1 MNDSN
6 KKIYDNR
13 LEKLKNLITKEFP
26 PIRFGIIFKQNDIIS
41 VAILPPKAEKK
52 RVPRIEFSAT
62 EEFMT
67 DLDSNVGEVFQQG
80 IHLARKILNDP
91 PMTNRI
97 LQGQILLTHKGAIFN
112 KRKI

>member
-6 KKIYDNR
+6 KKVYDNR
-13 LEKLKNLITKEFP
+13 LEKLKNFITKEFP
-26 PIRFGIIFKQNDIIS
+26 PDRFEIIFKENDIIS
-41 VAILPPKAEKK
+41 VAILPPKTGKE

-67 DLDSNVGEVFQQG
+67 DLDSNVGEIFQQS
-80 IHLARKILNDP
+80 IHLAKKILNDP
-91 PMTNRI
+91 PMKNRI
-97 LQGQILLTHKGAIFN
+97 LQGQILLTHNGAIFN